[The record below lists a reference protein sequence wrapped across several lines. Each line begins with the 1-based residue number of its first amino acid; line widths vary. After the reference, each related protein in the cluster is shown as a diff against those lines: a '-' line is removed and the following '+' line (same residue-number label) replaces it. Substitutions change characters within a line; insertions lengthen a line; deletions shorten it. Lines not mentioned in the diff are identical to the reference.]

1 MGQNASFGNMNPFMN
16 MGSMGM
22 GMGGLPG
29 MAMPMGLSN
38 VSNAAQF
45 H

>member
-1 MGQNASFGNMNPFMN
+1 MMGQPASFGNMNPFMN

-22 GMGGLPG
+22 GGMPG

-38 VSNAAQF
+38 ISSAAQF